1 MRFSKK
7 ELEVIKGA
15 FENNDDLL
23 YSLRKHLL
31 QCDIPEDEWVN
42 LKKTVNPEL
51 LAVLR
56 KDFLPTI
63 NDDVPLQQIAD
74 PLLLEKIM
82 SLPPEEAAPHI
93 EAALIA
99 KEYTKQQIDE
109 LETGD
114 KGKIILKELT
124 PKRENNIVWEDKM
137 PNDYCRYVNLMAR
150 NIIISNTESRLYF
163 LRILANQNNPAIQEE
178 FKKKLEQNSN
188 K

>member
-1 MRFSKK
+1 MDKGQQMRFSKK

-114 KGKIILKELT
+114 KGKIVLKKLT
-124 PKRENNIVWEDKM
+124 PKIGEPTKNCLVS
-137 PNDYCRYVNLMAR
+137 YVNLMAR